1 VTNLPDDEVA
11 RLEAERARLAA
22 EVNDLRS
29 RIDQGSPARPSRHR
43 VRGVTAAVL
52 VVLTAVVATVAVTG
66 VWARRNALNT
76 DRWVRTVTPIGED
89 ADVQQALGRWLTTE
103 LMMTVDP
110 EQFFEDVLPERG
122 QILAGPLTSALRGY
136 VNDQVDTF
144 LASDTFEE
152 LWVAINRR
160 VHTRVVDVLEGDTPE
175 NVEVVDGK
183 VQVDFIPVIN
193 ALLARIGERSPE
205 LFGRTIDIPT
215 VTVDEVPESA
225 IARLESALGRDLPPN
240 FGQFEV
246 FDATQLQQAQDAVR
260 LFNRAVVALVVLAVL
275 LIALTLWVA
284 PRRRRTLLQLMVG
297 VALGVVLVRRL
308 GLRLEEDVVD
318 MVRPENQAAVKAV
331 VGAFVSSLFT
341 ATSWVLG
348 IVVAVIVVAIVTGP
362 YLWVVSL
369 RRRTVALA
377 RAAGGAAAGAAGR
390 TQDPATIDWVVAN
403 KEALQIGTAV
413 VGLLVLL
420 WFDLSWW
427 GILFVLALVGAIELV
442 VWRVADQSGPGG
454 DRPGDAAPTPAVG
467 ESG

>member
-1 VTNLPDDEVA
+1 
-11 RLEAERARLAA
+11 
-22 EVNDLRS
+22 
-29 RIDQGSPARPSRHR
+29 
-43 VRGVTAAVL
+43 
-52 VVLTAVVATVAVTG
+52 

-76 DRWVRTVTPIGED
+76 DRWVRTVTPIGQD
-89 ADVQQALGRWLTTE
+89 AEVQQALGRWLTTE

-122 QILAGPLTSALRGY
+122 QILAGPLTSALRGF

-215 VTVDEVPESA
+215 VTVDEIPESA

-348 IVVAVIVVAIVTGP
+348 IVVAVIVVAILTGP

-442 VWRVADQSGPGG
+442 VWRVADRSGPGG